1 MIRSDTTAAADAAE
15 AASAPPAGPYSV
27 RRAGERWLVVRQVP
41 GTETLAV
48 VADCRTEQAARGVA
62 DDFNAAQGG
71 HHD

>member
-15 AASAPPAGPYSV
+15 AASGPYSV
-27 RRAGERWLVVRQVP
+27 RKAGERWLVVRQVP

-48 VADCRTEQAARGVA
+48 VADCLTEKAARGVA

-71 HHD
+71 RHD

>member
-1 MIRSDTTAAADAAE
+1 MCWVLAH
-15 AASAPPAGPYSV
+15 AG
-27 RRAGERWLVVRQVP
+27 RWLVVRQVP

-71 HHD
+71 RHD

>member
-1 MIRSDTTAAADAAE
+1 MYRVVQHGA
-15 AASAPPAGPYSV
+15 
-27 RRAGERWLVVRQVP
+27 RWLVVRQVP

-62 DDFNAAQGG
+62 DDFNAAQGA